1 MTGLVRPATHR
12 DRAAWRTMRER
23 LYGPADHDAE
33 IIAIMN
39 DPERNAVF
47 VYARADGRLGGFI
60 EVGLR
65 SYAEGCSTSPV
76 AYVEGWYVDD
86 DLRRSGV
93 GRALVVEAE
102 AWALRRGLTEMASD
116 TGLENNVSIAAHR
129 ALGFEEVERAVL
141 FKKPLRAR
149 KT

>member
-1 MTGLVRPATHR
+1 
-12 DRAAWRTMRER
+12 MRER